1 MHPKRKFQ
9 WIGRQTVGTKLKL
22 ANLFTSGI
30 VIFLAG
36 VLLLVLQTYLSG
48 TALLEQ
54 TRTEAEVVANNI
66 SAAIIFKDQA
76 SANEMLGTLKAFDDI
91 AHATVFDT
99 RQNVFSE
106 YVKAGQHPRQA
117 AGGETLDGNAYR
129 FSLHQLRLSRRIVYE
144 GKALGTVVIDTDL
157 ASTYHRIGWYVLSI
171 SLVMVVCLSIAHLA
185 LTRLQRFVTAPLHAL
200 ASTSRT
206 ISEKG
211 DVSLRAQV
219 DASADLGMLAKAFNA
234 MLDRIQEREIELESE
249 IEERKRIEAKLDRL
263 AHFDSVTGL
272 HNRYFFHDRLAAA
285 IAQAQ
290 RLHQRAFVMFLD
302 LDNFKAVND
311 TLGHDVGD
319 ELLRVVAQRL
329 RDSVRFGDTVARLGG
344 DEFAII
350 LENVANGT
358 TGETVAKKCIDA
370 LSQMV
375 RINGNEIYISGSI
388 GLSSCPDD
396 AVDIHALLKF
406 ADTAMYYAKNAGKNT
421 YRVFHSSMQ
430 GEAQKRFAMNGNL
443 RRALEREQFV
453 LQYQPQIDLVTGQI
467 FGVEALIRW
476 AHPDLGLISP
486 LEFIPMAEETGLIV
500 PIGAWVLKTACLQL
514 KAWHDQGYD
523 QLRMAVNLSARQM
536 VEDDFVDTVLDI
548 VRTTGVDPTML
559 ELELTE
565 SMLMDAGEAFI
576 AKLDTLRRA
585 GIMLAIDDFG
595 TGYSSMSYLKRFP
608 INTIK
613 VDRSFV
619 RDLPNNNQDKAI
631 TKAII
636 SMAHSL
642 DMHVVAEGIET
653 NGQEMLLSADGCNSG
668 QGYLYS
674 PPVNADEIGRLI
686 DTRTPHRPQLDPVS
700 IWADGKENVAG

>member
-1 MHPKRKFQ
+1 MNIKPQFQIQ
-9 WIGRQTVGTKLKL
+9 WISRQNIGTKLKL

-36 VLLLVLQTYLSG
+36 VLLLLLQTYLSSM
-48 TALLEQ
+48 ALLEQ
-54 TRTEAEVVANNI
+54 TRTEAAVIGDNL

-76 SANEMLGTLKAFDDI
+76 SAKEIVATLRAFDDVS
-91 AHATVFDT
+91 HATVLDS
-99 RQNVFSE
+99 NHNIFSK
-106 YVKAGQHPRQA
+106 YRKFANQTSDAPRI
-117 AGGETLDGNAYR
+117 LSDNSYD
-129 FSLHQLRLSRRIVYE
+129 FSLNQLIVSRPIKHE
-144 GKALGTVVIDTDL
+144 GKQIGTIQVVADL

-171 SLVMVVCLSIAHLA
+171 SMVMFGCLSVAHIV

-200 ASTSRT
+200 ARISTT

-211 DVSLRAQV
+211 DVSLRAHV
-219 DASADLGMLAKAFNA
+219 DTSADLGMLAKAFNA
-234 MLDRIQEREIELESE
+234 MLDRIEKREIELQCE
-249 IEERKRIEAKLDRL
+249 IEERKRVEVKLDRL

-272 HNRYFFHDRLAAA
+272 HNRYFFHDRLGAA
-285 IAQAQ
+285 IDQAQ
-290 RLHQRAFVMFLD
+290 RLKQRAIVMFLD

-329 RDSVRFGDTVARLGG
+329 TESMRFGDTVARLGG

-350 LENVANGT
+350 LENVADAT
-358 TGETVAKKCIDA
+358 TGELAAQKCIDA
-370 LSQMV
+370 LAQMV
-375 RINGNEIYISGSI
+375 KINGNEIYVSGSI

-421 YRVFHSSMQ
+421 YRVFHNGMQ

-443 RRALEREQFV
+443 RRALERNQFI
-453 LQYQPQIDLVTGQI
+453 LQYQPQIDLVTGRVL
-467 FGVEALIRW
+467 GVEALIRW
-476 AHPDLGLISP
+476 AHPDLGMISP
-486 LEFIPMAEETGLIV
+486 MEFIPLAEETGLIV
-500 PIGAWVLKTACLQL
+500 PIGTWVLETACRQL
-514 KAWHDQGYD
+514 KVWHNEGHSE
-523 QLRMAVNLSARQM
+523 LRMAVNLSARQLA
-536 VEDDFVDTVLDI
+536 EEGFVHTVLEI
-548 VRTTGVDPTML
+548 VQKTGVNPEML

-576 AKLDTLRRA
+576 AKLDGLRAA

-619 RDLPNNNQDKAI
+619 HDLPNNEQDKAI

-642 DMHVVAEGIET
+642 RMHVVAEGIET
-653 NGQEMLLSADGCNSG
+653 NGQETLLSANGCNSG

-674 PPVNADEIGRLI
+674 PPVYADEIGRLI
-686 DTRTPHRPQLDPVS
+686 DMRAVNPQLLETCLTV
-700 IWADGKENVAG
+700 EC